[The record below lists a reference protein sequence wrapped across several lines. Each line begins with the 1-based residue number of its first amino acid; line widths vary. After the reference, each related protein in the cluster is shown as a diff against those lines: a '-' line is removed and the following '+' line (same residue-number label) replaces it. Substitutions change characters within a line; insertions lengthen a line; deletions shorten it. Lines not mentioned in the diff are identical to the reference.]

1 MINNF
6 KWLLLVSLSLSI
18 ACSDDDSDSTGEVPV
33 SPGSADFSKYI
44 ALGDSFA
51 AGYSNNALFKKGQEN
66 AYTTILAQQFQ
77 LVGGG
82 TFTVPY
88 MNDNIGGLLFGGTPN
103 PSFGP
108 RIYLQGFLNSSTP
121 IVVPVAG
128 TPTTE
133 VFSHLTGPFNN
144 LGVPGAKSFHL
155 LTPGYGNPGGL
166 ATNPPT
172 SNPYFVRFASAP
184 GTSIIAD
191 AVAQSPTFFSL
202 WIGGNDVLSYASSGG
217 AGTNQTGNPNPA
229 TYGTNDITDP
239 MVFESAYNNLVNAL
253 TANGAKGVV
262 ANLPYINTL
271 PYFTTVPYNP
281 VPALPPASAA
291 QLNQIFS
298 VINQI
303 AGANAQR
310 FSVLT
315 ADDGNPATVEA
326 TNPLLIVD
334 ETLPNL
340 AAPITTALTP
350 VFGAQTAGFVGNLY
364 GRARHAKKVV
374 PTPLNPNAVRF
385 VDYVLLPTR
394 ALIGTTQAG
403 VPPPFNTV
411 GVTYPLQ
418 DGAVLTN
425 AEAKDVED
433 ATDAYNATIANVA
446 AAKGL
451 AFVDTKAI
459 MTQLLN
465 GGIRFGNHH
474 MTASYITGGTFSLD
488 GIHPSA
494 RGYAYIANEFLKA
507 IGVAYGSS
515 IPAVSPGNYQIQYPQ
530 TLN

>member
-1 MINNF
+1 MIKNF
-6 KWLLLVSLSLSI
+6 KWLLIASLSLSI

-51 AGYSNNALFKKGQEN
+51 AGYSDNALFKKGQEN
-66 AYTTILAQQFQ
+66 GYTNILSQQFQ

-82 TFTVPY
+82 AFAVPY
-88 MNDNIGGLLFGGTPN
+88 MNDNVGGLLFGGAPN

-108 RIYLQGFLNSSTP
+108 RIYLQGFLNATTP
-121 IVVPVAG
+121 IVVPVTG
-128 TPTTE
+128 PPTTE
-133 VFSHLTGPFNN
+133 VFAHLTGPFNN
-144 LGVPGAKSFHL
+144 LGLPGAKSYHL
-155 LTPGYGNPGGL
+155 LIPGYGNPGGL
-166 ATNPPT
+166 ATTPPT
-172 SNPYFVRFASAP
+172 SNPYFVRFASTP
-184 GTSIIAD
+184 GTSVIAD

-217 AGTNQTGNPNPA
+217 VGVNQTGNPNPA
-229 TYGTNDITDP
+229 TYGSNDITDP
-239 MVFESAYNNLVNAL
+239 AVFENAYNSLVNAL

-281 VPALPPASAA
+281 VPALPPANAA
-291 QLNQIFS
+291 QLNQIFGA
-298 VINQI
+298 INQI
-303 AGANAQR
+303 AAAGNMPAR

-326 TNPLLIVD
+326 TNPLLIID

-340 AAPITTALTP
+340 ATPIASALTP
-350 VFGAQTAGFVGNLY
+350 VLGATTAGFVGNLY
-364 GRARHAKKVV
+364 GRARHSKKVTT
-374 PTPLNPNAVRF
+374 PTPF
-385 VDYVLLPTR
+385 VDYILLPTR

-403 VPPPFNTV
+403 VPAPFNTV

-425 AEAKDVED
+425 AEVADIKT

-446 AAKGL
+446 SAKGL
-451 AFVDTKAI
+451 ALVDTKAI
-459 MTQLLN
+459 MAQLLN
-465 GGIRFGNHH
+465 GGIRFGNYH

-494 RGYAYIANEFLKA
+494 RGYAYIANQFLKA
-507 IGVAYGSS
+507 IGATYGSS
-515 IPAVSPGNYQIQYPQ
+515 IPEVNPGNYQIQYPQ

>member
-1 MINNF
+1 MIKNF
-6 KWLLLVSLSLSI
+6 KWLLLASLSLSI
-18 ACSDDDSDSTGEVPV
+18 ACSDDDSDSTGGEVPV

-51 AGYSNNALFKKGQEN
+51 AGYSDNALFKKGQEN

-82 TFTVPY
+82 AFAVPY

-108 RIYLQGFLNSSTP
+108 RIYLRGFLNASTP
-121 IVVPVAG
+121 NIQPVTG
-128 TPTTE
+128 PPTTE
-133 VFSHLTGPFNN
+133 VFSHLTGTYNN
-144 LGVPGAKSFHL
+144 MGIPGAKSFHL

-166 ATNPPT
+166 ATSPPT
-172 SNPYFVRFASAP
+172 SNPYFVRFASTPA
-184 GTSIIAD
+184 TSVIAD

-217 AGTNQTGNPNPA
+217 VGVNQTGNPNPA

-239 MVFESAYNNLVNAL
+239 AVFESVYNNLVNAL

-291 QLNQIFS
+291 QLNQIFGA
-298 VINQI
+298 INQI
-303 AGANAQR
+303 AAAGSMPAR

-326 TNPLLIVD
+326 TNPLLIID

-340 AAPITTALTP
+340 ATPIASALTP
-350 VFGAQTAGFVGNLY
+350 VLGAPTATFVGNLY
-364 GRARHAKKVV
+364 GRARHAKKVTT
-374 PTPLNPNAVRF
+374 PTPF
-385 VDYVLLPTR
+385 VDYILLPTR

-403 VPPPFNTV
+403 VPAPFNTV

-425 AEAKDVED
+425 AEVADVKA
-433 ATDAYNATIANVA
+433 ATDAYNTTIQNVA
-446 AAKGL
+446 SAKGL
-451 AFVDTKAI
+451 ALVDTKAI

-465 GGIRFGNHH
+465 GGIRFGNYH

-494 RGYAYIANEFLKA
+494 RGYAYIANQFLKA
-507 IGVAYGSS
+507 IGVTYGSS
-515 IPAVSPGNYQIQYPQ
+515 IPEVNPGNYQIQYPQ